1 MNYLA
6 HPTQSVAIIGG
17 GASGVLLAAQLL
29 RDPATDVLVTLI
41 EKAPSFGRGLAY
53 GTPNPEHV
61 LNIPARGMSA
71 FPDDPDHFLR
81 WLRAR
86 DETADPDAFP
96 PRSHYG
102 HYLAALLSEA
112 DDGAP
117 RSRLTLVRD
126 LATDLEEQEHGV
138 LVRLASGGAVLAHA
152 AVLAVGHEERQI
164 RGRAIAVRAGSTADT
179 LLDPEAPVMVLGSG
193 LSMVDA
199 WLTLASRNHRG
210 PIHVVSRHGFLPQRH
225 EKTEP
230 LAIAAE
236 EVPFGAS
243 TARFARWFVGKVR
256 HAVAAGGD
264 WRGVVDGLRPHNQ
277 RIWQSWSTPDRR
289 RFLRYVRPLWNIH
302 RHRLPPALHDRLVAA
317 VESGQITLIAGEFLD
332 VVRDGDAVVATLRR
346 RGRTEIEE
354 MRVAR
359 VYDCGGVA
367 VNVAS
372 SSNRLIQGLVGA
384 GRARPDPLRIGLD
397 VTQGCALIDSAG
409 IASER
414 LFAIGPLTRSTFFEV
429 ESVPEIRVQAAR
441 LAERLLAVPPAS
453 WNEGRHSAVGFS

>member
-6 HPTQSVAIIGG
+6 NPTRAVAVIGG
-17 GASGVLLAAQLL
+17 GASGVLLAAHLL
-29 RDPATDVLVTLI
+29 RDPAANVLVTLI

-53 GTPNPEHV
+53 GTPNPDHV
-61 LNIPARGMSA
+61 LNVPAKGMSA
-71 FPDDPDHFLR
+71 FPDDPDHFFR
-81 WLRAR
+81 WLSAR
-86 DETADPDAFP
+86 DQGAAPDTFP
-96 PRSHYG
+96 PRARYG
-102 HYLAALLSEA
+102 QYLAALLSGA
-112 DDGAP
+112 DEGAP

-126 LATDLEEQEHGV
+126 VATGVEEQEHGV

-199 WLTLASRNHRG
+199 WLTLAGRNHRG
-210 PIHVVSRHGFLPQRH
+210 PIHVVSRHGLLPRRH

-230 LAIAAE
+230 VAIAAE

-243 TARFARWFVGKVR
+243 TARFARWFTERVR
-256 HAVAAGGD
+256 KQAEAGGD

-277 RIWQSWSTPDRR
+277 RIWQSWSVDDRR

-302 RHRLPPALHDRLVAA
+302 RHRLPPALHDRLVRA

-346 RGRTEIEE
+346 RGRTETEE

-367 VNVAS
+367 VNVAA

-397 VTQGCALIDSAG
+397 VTPGCALIDSTG
-409 IASER
+409 TASER

-441 LAERLLAVPPAS
+441 LAEKLLGARARAA
-453 WNEGRHSAVGFS
+453 G